1 MKIGI
6 MVVYFGQFPS
16 YFQLFLK
23 SCQANQ
29 KYNWIIISDNNS
41 WYNYPQNVKVVNM
54 SFSECQDKVQQ
65 KFDFKI
71 SLSNPAKICDYR
83 CAYGYIF
90 SDYLRDFDWWGHC
103 DLDQIF
109 GNLDMFITEEK
120 LKRYDKI
127 YALGHLTL
135 YRNTTE
141 NNLHFMSKLNGRER
155 YKEVF
160 STEKGCAFDEWLPGS
175 INEIFMN
182 NGINAFYGNDG
193 ADIEPYHYDFR
204 LVKFDTDQRIYV
216 EEGIRNSIFMW
227 NEGNLY
233 QIYECN
239 HRIEKQEFAYI
250 HLQKR
255 KMKDNRKEQN
265 NSFFIV
271 PNYFEDGNK
280 NPVKLI
286 RKNKIRKVINTQWI
300 VVKYK
305 SFMYRLKSG
314 NWKRQNVI
322 IK

>member
-1 MKIGI
+1 
-6 MVVYFGQFPS
+6 
-16 YFQLFLK
+16 
-23 SCQANQ
+23 
-29 KYNWIIISDNNS
+29 
-41 WYNYPQNVKVVNM
+41 M
-54 SFSECQDKVQQ
+54 S
-65 KFDFKI
+65 
-71 SLSNPAKICDYR
+71 
-83 CAYGYIF
+83 
-90 SDYLRDFDWWGHC
+90 
-103 DLDQIF
+103 
-109 GNLDMFITEEK
+109 
-120 LKRYDKI
+120 RY
-127 YALGHLTL
+127 
-135 YRNTTE
+135 
-141 NNLHFMSKLNGRER
+141 
-155 YKEVF
+155 
-160 STEKGCAFDEWLPGS
+160 
-175 INEIFMN
+175 
-182 NGINAFYGNDG
+182 
-193 ADIEPYHYDFR
+193 
-204 LVKFDTDQRIYV
+204 YV